1 MSENWTKGPWEI
13 QKYFEPYDDHHPFTN
28 VVKDGLIVAKLG
40 LDLCEEFEANAT
52 LIAAAPDLYAAL
64 ERIYGRLL
72 MSDRDGDARI
82 TEEDGAMAEAALR
95 KARGEE

>member
-1 MSENWTKGPWEI
+1 MSQYEFDAVRWLRNVAEI
-13 QKYFEPYDDHHPFTN
+13 QSHRAGAGAALLRENMLKC
-28 VVKDGLIVAKLG
+28 A
-40 LDLCEEFEANAT
+40 EEIERLREESRN
-52 LIAAAPDLYAAL
+52 LYAAL

-82 TEEDGAMAEAALR
+82 TEEDGAMAESALK